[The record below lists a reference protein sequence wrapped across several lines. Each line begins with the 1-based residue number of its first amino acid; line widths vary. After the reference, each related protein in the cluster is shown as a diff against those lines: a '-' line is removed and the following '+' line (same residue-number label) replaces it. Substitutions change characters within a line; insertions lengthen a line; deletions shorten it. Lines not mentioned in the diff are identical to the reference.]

1 MLSTK
6 PTVRRKVAAVDA
18 SLDELERELQPLL
31 SQSLPETLL
40 GLETIQ
46 QAKLQTLI
54 PYLLYDLVFIYLKT
68 KGIDPRTHPVV
79 SELERVKQYFDK
91 IGKAE
96 KQPEAR
102 AQAIDKAAAGRFIK
116 HAIAQAKSVV
126 SSSKDDPIPPA
137 DSSSAPRVEVKVT
150 SKMRARAEYEKDLNE
165 GRDESEDEDGG
176 LEVFDED
183 AEMEVVGDGEETQTA
198 LETVTN
204 PPSSKSTGKQ
214 KARDSPVEPLAGNK
228 RRRPAFD
235 PFTGTYLLAIT
246 ADTVV
251 THQTPN
257 FFLIDHTRLHPGTRM
272 HEETES
278 SQPQSSAKK
287 TKKRKAVLESDG
299 TPLASTSPTPNADA
313 AKNTVPSHT
322 GSTATTPP
330 EASENASPSKTP
342 KKKRKKAKK
351 ERNSQRE

>member
-96 KQPEAR
+96 KQPEGR
-102 AQAIDKAAAGRFIK
+102 IAQAIDKAAAGRFIK

-183 AEMEVVGDGEETQTA
+183 AEMEV
-198 LETVTN
+198 
-204 PPSSKSTGKQ
+204 
-214 KARDSPVEPLAGNK
+214 ARDSPVEPLAGNK

-235 PFTGTYLLAIT
+235 PFTGTYLLAI
-246 ADTVV
+246 
-251 THQTPN
+251 
-257 FFLIDHTRLHPGTRM
+257 
-272 HEETES
+272 
-278 SQPQSSAKK
+278 
-287 TKKRKAVLESDG
+287 
-299 TPLASTSPTPNADA
+299 
-313 AKNTVPSHT
+313 
-322 GSTATTPP
+322 
-330 EASENASPSKTP
+330 
-342 KKKRKKAKK
+342 
-351 ERNSQRE
+351 

>member
-1 MLSTK
+1 MMSTK
-6 PTVRRKVAAVDA
+6 LPVRRKVAAVDA
-18 SLDELERELQPLL
+18 SLDQLERELEPLL

-68 KGIDPRTHPVV
+68 KGIDPRTHPVI

-91 IGKAE
+91 IAKAE

-102 AQAIDKAAAGRFIK
+102 KQAIDKAAAGRFIK
-116 HAIAQAKSVV
+116 HAIAQAKSAV
-126 SSSKDDPIPPA
+126 SSSAQDDPVPPA

-150 SKMRARAEYEKDLNE
+150 SKMRARAEYEKELNE
-165 GRDESEDEDGG
+165 GREESGDEDGG

-183 AEMEVVGDGEETQTA
+183 AEMKIVGDEEVSQTA
-198 LETVTN
+198 TETVTDA
-204 PPSSKSTGKQ
+204 PSPKSAGKQ
-214 KARDSPVEPLAGNK
+214 KAKDTPSEPAAEKK

-235 PFTGTYLLAIT
+235 PFTGTRI
-246 ADTVV
+246 
-251 THQTPN
+251 
-257 FFLIDHTRLHPGTRM
+257 
-272 HEETES
+272 EESEA

-287 TKKRKAVLESDG
+287 TKKRKAALELDDA
-299 TPLASTSPTPNADA
+299 PLASTSPNADA
-313 AKNTVPSHT
+313 AKNVVPSHN

-342 KKKRKKAKK
+342 KKKKKKAKK
-351 ERNSQRE
+351 ERNSKGE

>member
-1 MLSTK
+1 MNSY
-6 PTVRRKVAAVDA
+6 A
-18 SLDELERELQPLL
+18 
-31 SQSLPETLL
+31 
-40 GLETIQ
+40 
-46 QAKLQTLI
+46 
-54 PYLLYDLVFIYLKT
+54 
-68 KGIDPRTHPVV
+68 
-79 SELERVKQYFDK
+79 
-91 IGKAE
+91 
-96 KQPEAR
+96 AR

-116 HAIAQAKSVV
+116 HAIAQAKSAVS

-150 SKMRARAEYEKDLNE
+150 SKMRARAEYEKELNE
-165 GRDESEDEDGG
+165 GREESEDEDGG

-198 LETVTN
+198 TETVTN

-214 KARDSPVEPLAGNK
+214 KARDSPVEPAAGNK

-246 ADTVV
+246 ADAVV

-257 FFLIDHTRLHPGTRM
+257 FFLIDHTRLHPGTQI

-278 SQPQSSAKK
+278 SQPQSTAKK
-287 TKKRKAVLESDG
+287 TKKHKAALESDD